1 MSYIISFYFDCR
13 MENRNVRD
21 QEEEMK
27 KEELVVVD
35 ECEEE
40 ETTNEE
46 LMVVDEWKEE
56 ASDAPSAS
64 AGIGLIN
71 FLL

>member
-1 MSYIISFYFDCR
+1 MCVCR
-13 MENRNVRD
+13 MEKRNVRD

-40 ETTNEE
+40 EKEVP
-46 LMVVDEWKEE
+46 MVVDEWKEE
-56 ASDAPSAS
+56 ASGATSAS
-64 AGIGLIN
+64 AGIGLIA

>member
-1 MSYIISFYFDCR
+1 
-13 MENRNVRD
+13 MENRNVQN

-27 KEELVVVD
+27 KQELVVVD
-35 ECEEE
+35 ECDEEMMNDE
-40 ETTNEE
+40 EM
-46 LMVVDEWKEE
+46 MVVDEWKEE

-64 AGIGLIN
+64 AGIVLIH

>member
-1 MSYIISFYFDCR
+1 

-21 QEEEMK
+21 QEEELK
-27 KEELVVVD
+27 NEELVVVD

-40 ETTNEE
+40 EMKSEE
-46 LMVVDEWKEE
+46 PKVVDELKEE

-71 FLL
+71 FLLKFNKYR

>member
-1 MSYIISFYFDCR
+1 
-13 MENRNVRD
+13 MENRNLRD

-27 KEELVVVD
+27 NEELVVVD

-40 ETTNEE
+40 EMKSEE
-46 LMVVDEWKEE
+46 PKVVDEWKEE

-64 AGIGLIN
+64 AGIVIIH

>member
-1 MSYIISFYFDCR
+1 
-13 MENRNVRD
+13 MENGNARD

-27 KEELVVVD
+27 KEEMVVVD

-40 ETTNEE
+40 EMTNEE
-46 LMVVDEWKEE
+46 WLVADEWKED
-56 ASDAPSAS
+56 ASDAPFAS
-64 AGIGLIN
+64 AGNGLIH